1 MVVDGGQA
9 LLKHLTDALYI
20 AEGDRCLGQLSIGYL
35 AVNHLIHHLGYGLV
49 GYICKRPRARFYRVC
64 HHQDSP
70 FLGGRFGTGVLE
82 IGRINLHTV
91 IHRRIVEIAR

>member
-1 MVVDGGQA
+1 MVHGGDTRH
-9 LLKHLTDALYI
+9 KDTTDIFDIL
-20 AEGDRCLGQLSIGYL
+20 ETERCLSKLSVGYL
-35 AVNHLIHHLGYGLV
+35 AVNHLIHHLRYGLV

-82 IGRINLHTV
+82 VGRINLHTV